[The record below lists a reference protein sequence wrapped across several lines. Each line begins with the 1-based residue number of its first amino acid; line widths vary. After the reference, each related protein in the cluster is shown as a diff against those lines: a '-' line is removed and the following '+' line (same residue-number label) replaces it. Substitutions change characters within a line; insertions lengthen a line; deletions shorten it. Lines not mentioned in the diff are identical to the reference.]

1 MTLRFVRQIQT
12 PSDLMPYHPSLLV
25 LLKTHH
31 SVLLDD
37 VQRTGNVELD
47 AQFLLENIADY
58 MPWVWL
64 LTDASATV
72 WGIAALSDIQLGRHA
87 FVHGVSHPALR
98 ESADIDRTVFPLT
111 QTAFE
116 TLNLLKLKAEFEV
129 NNSGARGFCLRL
141 GFRREALFKADV
153 QINGQHRDVTIYSL
167 TAEVYRDKTRPV
179 LIRRSQQSIV
189 AQPVNRKETEPCH

>member
-1 MTLRFVRQIQT
+1 MTLRCVRQIQT
-12 PSDLMPYHPSLLV
+12 PLDLTPYHSSLLA

-31 SVLLDD
+31 SILLDD

-47 AQFLLENIADY
+47 AQFLLGNIADY
-58 MPWVWL
+58 TPWVWL

-72 WGIAALSDIQLGRHA
+72 WGIAALSDIQPGRHA
-87 FVHGVSHPALR
+87 FVHGVSHPALS
-98 ESADIDRTVFPLT
+98 ESADIDRTVFLLT

-129 NNSGARGFCLRL
+129 NNSGAKGFCLRL

-153 QINGQHRDVTIYSL
+153 QINGQDQDVAIYSL

-189 AQPVNRKETEPCH
+189 AQPVNCKETEPCR